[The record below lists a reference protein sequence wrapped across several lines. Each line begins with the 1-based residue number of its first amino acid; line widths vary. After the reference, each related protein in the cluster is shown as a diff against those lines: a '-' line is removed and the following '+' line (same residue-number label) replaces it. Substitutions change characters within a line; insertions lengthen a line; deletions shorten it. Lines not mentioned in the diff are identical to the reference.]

1 MIINSNYMRLF
12 KNILFFYL
20 CTLTY
25 QYVNCQN
32 TNNIVTFNIKE
43 QIEIDNLKLSELGF
57 SDIDYIPLE
66 TNLKSLIK
74 RITGLR
80 ICNDF
85 ILIQYYTTILK
96 FKPDGSFAHKIGTE
110 GRGPNE
116 FTVVHDIDIDEK
128 NKRIYLVSAW
138 QRKFFVYSE
147 NGKFLKTIQSPLNT
161 TNFKVTDDG
170 ILCYSINS
178 FGNVTS
184 SFSLIDSIG
193 RVIKSYPNKY
203 PWNPPKRSTYIFQYE
218 NLYYRFSNQ
227 LFKKEIYSD
236 TIYSF
241 DKLAFEPHLII
252 DHGKKLIT
260 SKVRTNSSVDQ
271 ITENFIR
278 QLNLFEFGDYIYY
291 EFLLG
296 RNAFS
301 LIGSKKNNST
311 FIIDPE
317 KGIINDV
324 DCGPN
329 IWPKGIKDDK
339 TLISWIDAI
348 ELKKYVASEIFKKSV
363 PKFPEEKKELEKL
376 ASSLKETDNPVL
388 VLVRLK

>member
-1 MIINSNYMRLF
+1 MCVIIWQNVY
-12 KNILFFYL
+12 
-20 CTLTY
+20 
-25 QYVNCQN
+25 CQN
-32 TNNIVTFNIKE
+32 TGRPITFSIKE
-43 QIEIDNLKLSELGF
+43 LPKASNLKLSELGF

-66 TNLKSLIK
+66 TNLESLLK

-80 ICNDF
+80 TCNDF

-96 FKPDGSFAHKIGTE
+96 FNPDGSFANKIGTE

-161 TNFKVTDDG
+161 TSFKVTDYG

-178 FGNVTS
+178 FGNITS
-184 SFSLIDSIG
+184 SFNLIDSTG
-193 RVIKSYPNKY
+193 RIIKSYPNKY

-218 NLYYRFSNQ
+218 NLYYRFINQ

-252 DHGKKLIT
+252 DHGKRLIT

-271 ITENFIR
+271 ITEDFIR

-311 FIIDPE
+311 ILIDPE

-329 IWPKGIKDDK
+329 IWPKAVKDDK
-339 TLISWIDAI
+339 TLICWIDAI

-363 PKFPEEKKELEKL
+363 PKYPEKKMELERL
-376 ASSLKETDNPVL
+376 ANNLKETDNPILIL
-388 VLVRLK
+388 VKLKEH